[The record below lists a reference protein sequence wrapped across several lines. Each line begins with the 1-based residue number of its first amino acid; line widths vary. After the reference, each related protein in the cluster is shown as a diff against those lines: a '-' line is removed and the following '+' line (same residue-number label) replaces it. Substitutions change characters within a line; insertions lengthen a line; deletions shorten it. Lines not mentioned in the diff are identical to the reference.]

1 MSAKRPA
8 CDYCG
13 LPIREQPK
21 PVASGTAFCCSGCAM
36 ASRLSIEGDQFPVT
50 PQLIFDLVFG
60 FGVFN
65 QLLLVLLA
73 AARRSDGR
81 AEAAALCV
89 AISAGLGAALYLA
102 ALGWQ
107 WRGRWLRASDVWL
120 YSLLATP
127 VLGGAVVALCLK
139 RGDAALAAAVANLV
153 LAAWLGRGFLRRA
166 LAKRSRP

>member
-1 MSAKRPA
+1 MERLT

-13 LPIREQPK
+13 LPIGEP
-21 PVASGTAFCCSGCAM
+21 PEPAAGGTAFCCSGCAM
-36 ASRLSIEGDQFPVT
+36 ASRLGIEGDQFPVT
-50 PQLIFDLVFG
+50 PQLIFDLLFG

-65 QLLLVLLA
+65 QFLLVLFA

-89 AISAGLGAALYLA
+89 AISAGLGVTLYLA

-120 YSLLATP
+120 YALLAAP
-127 VLGGAVVALCLK
+127 VLGGAAVAVCLK
-139 RGDAALAAAVANLV
+139 RGDAALVSAVVNLA
-153 LAAWLGRGFLRRA
+153 LAGWLGRGFLRRA
-166 LAKRSRP
+166 LAKRSRT